1 MENTTTINNNQQT
14 SLLSVLMNRIP
25 KVSRIVNDLPN
36 KSKTPLEKCI
46 SRIDN
51 EINLIKN
58 RTNLDLLKVTK
69 TVKGKEKLQNEVRF
83 WKHLKGENEGNIG
96 FNIKYKGFHIYTE
109 TNQLIEIP
117 NDKDLL
123 IECLEI
129 MKEEILTYDDN
140 HIIFKQIQKIDDD
153 IKESKRLRKLKDDQK
168 KSDRENELNQKVN
181 ETEIVSF
188 NEY

>member
-25 KVSRIVNDLPN
+25 KVNRIVNDLPN

-58 RTNLDLLKVTK
+58 RTNLDLLKVSK
-69 TVKGKEKLQNEVRF
+69 TIKGKEKLQNEVRF
-83 WKHLKGENEGNIG
+83 WKHLKGENEGKIG

-129 MKEEILTYDDN
+129 MKEEILTYNDN
-140 HIIFKQIQKIDDD
+140 HTIFEQIQSIDDK
-153 IKESKRLRKLKDDQK
+153 IKKSKVERKLREKQQK
-168 KSDRENELNQKVN
+168 SNELYELTESVNKSETMTVN
-181 ETEIVSF
+181 E
-188 NEY
+188 

>member
-14 SLLSVLMNRIP
+14 SLLSVLMKRIP

-58 RTNLDLLKVTK
+58 RTNLDLLKVSK
-69 TVKGKEKLQNEVRF
+69 KIKGKEKLQNEVRF
-83 WKHLKGENEGNIG
+83 WKHLKDENEGMIG
-96 FNIKYKGFHIYTE
+96 YNIKYKGFHIYTE
-109 TNQLIEIP
+109 TDQLIKIP

-123 IECLEI
+123 IECLEV
-129 MKEEILTYDDN
+129 MKEEILIYDDN
-140 HIIFKQIQKIDDD
+140 HTIFQQIQTIDDN
-153 IKESKRLRKLKDDQK
+153 IK
-168 KSDRENELNQKVN
+168 KSKDERNERIKQQKSNDLYELTESVNGSETMKVN
-181 ETEIVSF
+181 E
-188 NEY
+188 

>member
-1 MENTTTINNNQQT
+1 MEKTTTTNNNQQST
-14 SLLSVLMNRIP
+14 LLSVLMNRNP
-25 KVSRIVNDLPN
+25 KVGRIINDLPN

-58 RTNLDLLKVTK
+58 RTNLDLLKVSK
-69 TVKGKEKLQNEVRF
+69 KIKGKEKLQNEVRF
-83 WKHLKGENEGNIG
+83 WKHLKDENEGMIG

-109 TNQLIEIP
+109 DQQLIKIP

-129 MKEEILTYDDN
+129 MKEEILKFDDN
-140 HIIFKQIQKIDDD
+140 HTIFQQIQKIDDD
-153 IKESKRLRKLKDDQK
+153 IKKSKDERKLRDEQLKSNREYELSQK
-168 KSDRENELNQKVN
+168 VSENETMLVN
-181 ETEIVSF
+181 E
-188 NEY
+188 